1 MNKNIDNILKSI
13 SRHKHGLRDPQIM
26 HPERE
31 WLIGISIAVTI
42 FILSGAW
49 SLTLYL
55 KNRNVSSD
63 IQMGEQSEVVVYRES
78 MVNEALGRLDERK
91 AELDA
96 LLGKEPI
103 VETPPEELEEIAPPA
118 EDENIA
124 TSSEEAEVETE
135 DGGALE
141 AF

>member
-78 MVNEALGRLDERK
+78 MVNEALGRLDKRK
-91 AELDA
+91 AALDA
-96 LLGKEPI
+96 LLGRESV
-103 VETPPEELEEIAPPA
+103 VETPPEEPEEIVAPV
-118 EDENIA
+118 EDESIA
-124 TSSEEAEVETE
+124 TSSEEMEVETV

>member
-103 VETPPEELEEIAPPA
+103 VETSPEEPEEITPPA
-118 EDENIA
+118 ENESIA
-124 TSSEEAEVETE
+124 TSSEETEIETV

-141 AF
+141 VF